1 MCLIITACVLDKKKK
16 DRLEILQLA
25 GSCGLFG

>member
-1 MCLIITACVLDKKKK
+1 MCLIITACVLDKKKTG
-16 DRLEILQLA
+16 LEILQLA